1 MFYFHSGMVFTVG
14 CSFGAGRDLHFLNA
28 IFNAA
33 DSNMRGCRNL
43 ILFFNKKSF
52 FNK

>member
-1 MFYFHSGMVFTVG
+1 MEFTVG
-14 CSFGAGRDLHFLNA
+14 CSFGAGRDLLFNA